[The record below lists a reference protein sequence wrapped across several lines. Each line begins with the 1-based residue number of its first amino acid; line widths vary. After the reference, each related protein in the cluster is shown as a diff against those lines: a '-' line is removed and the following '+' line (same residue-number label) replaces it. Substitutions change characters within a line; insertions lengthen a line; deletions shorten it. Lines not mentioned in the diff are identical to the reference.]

1 MAANQDLEQELE
13 ALFRAYEDLWDKQDA
28 SEVIALWDQDDPEPF
43 YLAEEQD
50 DWRVGWDK
58 LKEYWGP
65 PGRNKTSEAMRM
77 RFHGIQAK
85 YLASDLAFASFW
97 IRFDTKMNFLPKPI
111 GNDSRASA
119 VFRKKLEGW
128 RLVAWT
134 EAPQS
139 PIVYVQ
145 KLYEMNVHPE
155 FAAFREA
162 VTAKG
167 ETGT

>member
-1 MAANQDLEQELE
+1 MAADLELERELAEVLRCYE
-13 ALFRAYEDLWDKQDA
+13 ALWDKQDA
-28 SEVIALWDQDDPEPF
+28 SLITALWDQDDPEPF

-50 DWRVGWDK
+50 DWRVGWDDVK
-58 LKEYWGP
+58 DYLGP

-85 YLASDLAFASFW
+85 LLAPDLAFASFW
-97 IRFDTKMNFLPKPI
+97 IRFDAKMNFLPKPI

-119 VFRKKLEGW
+119 VFRKKPAGW

-139 PIVYVQ
+139 PLLYMQ
-145 KLYEMNVHPE
+145 KLYEMNVHPQ
-155 FAAFREA
+155 FAAFRKTVAED
-162 VTAKG
+162 G
-167 ETGT
+167 SE